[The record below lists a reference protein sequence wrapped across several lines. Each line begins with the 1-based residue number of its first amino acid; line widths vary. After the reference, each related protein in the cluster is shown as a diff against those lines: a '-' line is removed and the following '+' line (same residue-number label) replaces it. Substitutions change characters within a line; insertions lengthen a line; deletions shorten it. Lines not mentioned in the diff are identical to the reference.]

1 MDLEPNNRAQYLLK
15 VLIQKYISDGSPIG
29 SRTLLEDSG
38 LDISPAT
45 VRHVMSD
52 LEDHGLI
59 RAPHTSSG
67 RIPTARGYRMF
78 VDTLVRYQKPDT
90 DYIDE
95 IQSDLRTDNYDTGQ
109 LIDKVS
115 NTLSRITSLA
125 GIVKVPKGDNVL
137 LKRIEFLPLSENR
150 ILTILVLNN
159 DEVQNRILD
168 TKEKHSSSELQK
180 VSNFINEN
188 YANQSLDSIRMKLV
202 SDMDET
208 RLSMNKEMQDII
220 STASKAMEVADENE
234 DEFDKMAVKMT
245 VKGYANKVK
254 CPTLLVTGEFDPLC
268 PLEDAIEVYDDLTA
282 RKEMWVVE
290 DQFHPLWG
298 IPNLGKLDCHHYI
311 IDWLSRALLKDQTN
325 DGRIAYVGT
334 KGQGPFSDC
343 EWKPPVGPG
352 EAYF

>member
-38 LDISPAT
+38 LDLSPAT
-45 VRHVMSD
+45 IRHVMSD

-95 IQSDLRTDNYDTGQ
+95 IQSDLRADNYDTGQ

-125 GIVKVPKGDNVL
+125 GIVKVPKGDNVS

-168 TKEKHSSSELQK
+168 TKEKHSASELQK

-188 YANQSLDSIRMKLV
+188 YVNQSLDSIRMKLV

-234 DEFDKMAVKMT
+234 DEFIVAGERNLMDFAEYSNVEKLKQLFDAFSRKRMMIDLLDRSISADGVQIFIGSESGFSMLDDCSVVAAPYKLSKNQVGVLGVIGPKRMA
-245 VKGYANKVK
+245 
-254 CPTLLVTGEFDPLC
+254 
-268 PLEDAIEVYDDLTA
+268 YDRVVPIVDLTA
-282 RKEMWVVE
+282 KMLGSIIE
-290 DQFHPLWG
+290 D
-298 IPNLGKLDCHHYI
+298 
-311 IDWLSRALLKDQTN
+311 R
-325 DGRIAYVGT
+325 
-334 KGQGPFSDC
+334 
-343 EWKPPVGPG
+343 
-352 EAYF
+352 

>member
-38 LDISPAT
+38 LDLSPAT
-45 VRHVMSD
+45 IRHVMSD

-78 VDTLVRYQKPDT
+78 VDTLVRYQNPDT

-95 IQSDLRTDNYDTGQ
+95 IQSELRADNYDTGQ

-125 GIVKVPKGDNVL
+125 GIVKVPKGDNVS

-168 TKEKHSSSELQK
+168 TKEKHSASELQK

-208 RLSMNKEMQDII
+208 
-220 STASKAMEVADENE
+220 
-234 DEFDKMAVKMT
+234 
-245 VKGYANKVK
+245 
-254 CPTLLVTGEFDPLC
+254 P
-268 PLEDAIEVYDDLTA
+268 
-282 RKEMWVVE
+282 
-290 DQFHPLWG
+290 
-298 IPNLGKLDCHHYI
+298 I
-311 IDWLSRALLKDQTN
+311 ID
-325 DGRIAYVGT
+325 
-334 KGQGPFSDC
+334 
-343 EWKPPVGPG
+343 E
-352 EAYF
+352 

>member
-38 LDISPAT
+38 LDLSPAT
-45 VRHVMSD
+45 IRHVMSD

-59 RAPHTSSG
+59 KAPHTSSG

-95 IQSDLRTDNYDTGQ
+95 IQSDLRADNYDTGQ

-125 GIVKVPKGDNVL
+125 GIVKVPKGDNVS

-168 TKEKHSSSELQK
+168 TKEKHSASELQK
-180 VSNFINEN
+180 ASNFINKN

-208 RLSMNKEMQDII
+208 RLSMNQEMQDII

-234 DEFDKMAVKMT
+234 DEFIVAGERNLMDFAELSNVEKLKQLFDAFSSKRMMIDLLDRSISADGVQIFIGSESGFSMLDDCSVVAAPYKLSKNQVGVLGVIGPKRMA
-245 VKGYANKVK
+245 
-254 CPTLLVTGEFDPLC
+254 
-268 PLEDAIEVYDDLTA
+268 YDRVVPIVDLTA
-282 RKEMWVVE
+282 KMLGSIIE
-290 DQFHPLWG
+290 D
-298 IPNLGKLDCHHYI
+298 
-311 IDWLSRALLKDQTN
+311 R
-325 DGRIAYVGT
+325 
-334 KGQGPFSDC
+334 
-343 EWKPPVGPG
+343 
-352 EAYF
+352 

>member
-1 MDLEPNNRAQYLLK
+1 MDIEPNNRAQYLLK

-38 LDISPAT
+38 LDLSPAT
-45 VRHVMSD
+45 IRHVMSD

-95 IQSDLRTDNYDTGQ
+95 IQSDLRADNYDTGQ

-125 GIVKVPKGDNVL
+125 GIVKVPKGDDVS

-168 TKEKHSSSELQK
+168 TKEKHSALELQK

-234 DEFDKMAVKMT
+234 DEFIVAGERNLMDFAELSNVEKLKQLFDAFSSKRMMIDLLDRSISADGVQIFIGSESGFSMLDDCSVVAAPYKMSKNQVGVLGVIGPKRMA
-245 VKGYANKVK
+245 
-254 CPTLLVTGEFDPLC
+254 
-268 PLEDAIEVYDDLTA
+268 YDRVVPIVDLTA
-282 RKEMWVVE
+282 KMLGSIIE
-290 DQFHPLWG
+290 D
-298 IPNLGKLDCHHYI
+298 
-311 IDWLSRALLKDQTN
+311 R
-325 DGRIAYVGT
+325 
-334 KGQGPFSDC
+334 
-343 EWKPPVGPG
+343 
-352 EAYF
+352 

>member
-38 LDISPAT
+38 LDLSPAT
-45 VRHVMSD
+45 IRHVMSD

-95 IQSDLRTDNYDTGQ
+95 IQSDLRADNYDTGQ

-125 GIVKVPKGDNVL
+125 GIVKVPKGDNVS

-168 TKEKHSSSELQK
+168 TKEKHSATELQK

-234 DEFDKMAVKMT
+234 DEFIVAGERNLMDFAELSNVEKLKQLFDAFSSKRMMIDLLDRSISADGVQIFIGSESGFSMLDDCSVVAAPYKLSKNQVGVLGVIGPKRMA
-245 VKGYANKVK
+245 
-254 CPTLLVTGEFDPLC
+254 
-268 PLEDAIEVYDDLTA
+268 YDRVVPIVDLTA
-282 RKEMWVVE
+282 KMLGSIIE
-290 DQFHPLWG
+290 D
-298 IPNLGKLDCHHYI
+298 
-311 IDWLSRALLKDQTN
+311 R
-325 DGRIAYVGT
+325 
-334 KGQGPFSDC
+334 
-343 EWKPPVGPG
+343 
-352 EAYF
+352 

>member
-38 LDISPAT
+38 LDLSPAT
-45 VRHVMSD
+45 IRYVMSD

-95 IQSDLRTDNYDTGQ
+95 IQSDLRADNYDTGQ

-125 GIVKVPKGDNVL
+125 GIVKVPKGDNVS

-168 TKEKHSSSELQK
+168 TKEKHSASELQK
-180 VSNFINEN
+180 ASNFINEN
-188 YANQSLDSIRMKLV
+188 YVNQSLDSIRMKLV
-202 SDMDET
+202 GDMDET
-208 RLSMNKEMQDII
+208 RLSMNEEMQDII

-234 DEFDKMAVKMT
+234 DEFIVAGERNLMDFAELSNVEKLKQLFDAFSSKRMMIDLLDRSISADGVQIFIGSESGFSMLDDCSVVTAPYKMSKNQIGVLGVIGPKRMA
-245 VKGYANKVK
+245 
-254 CPTLLVTGEFDPLC
+254 
-268 PLEDAIEVYDDLTA
+268 YDRVVPIVDLTA
-282 RKEMWVVE
+282 KMLGSIIE
-290 DQFHPLWG
+290 D
-298 IPNLGKLDCHHYI
+298 
-311 IDWLSRALLKDQTN
+311 R
-325 DGRIAYVGT
+325 
-334 KGQGPFSDC
+334 
-343 EWKPPVGPG
+343 
-352 EAYF
+352 

>member
-38 LDISPAT
+38 LDLSPAT
-45 VRHVMSD
+45 IRHVMSD

-95 IQSDLRTDNYDTGQ
+95 IQSDLRADNYDTGQ

-125 GIVKVPKGDNVL
+125 GIVKVPKGDNVS

-168 TKEKHSSSELQK
+168 TKEKHSASELQK
-180 VSNFINEN
+180 ASNFINKN

-234 DEFDKMAVKMT
+234 DEFIVAGERNLMDFAELSNVEKLKQLFDAFSSKRMMIDLLDRSISADGVQIFIGSESGFSMLDDCSVVAAPYKLSKNQVGVLGVIGPKRMA
-245 VKGYANKVK
+245 
-254 CPTLLVTGEFDPLC
+254 
-268 PLEDAIEVYDDLTA
+268 YDRVVPIVDLTA
-282 RKEMWVVE
+282 KMLGSIIE
-290 DQFHPLWG
+290 D
-298 IPNLGKLDCHHYI
+298 
-311 IDWLSRALLKDQTN
+311 R
-325 DGRIAYVGT
+325 
-334 KGQGPFSDC
+334 
-343 EWKPPVGPG
+343 
-352 EAYF
+352 

>member
-38 LDISPAT
+38 LDLSPAT
-45 VRHVMSD
+45 IRHVMSD

-95 IQSDLRTDNYDTGQ
+95 IQSDLRADNYDTGQ

-125 GIVKVPKGDNVL
+125 GIVKVPKGDNVS

-168 TKEKHSSSELQK
+168 TKEKHSASELQK

-234 DEFDKMAVKMT
+234 DEFIVAGERNLMDFAELSNVEKLKQLFDAFSSKRMMIDLLDRSISADGVQIFIGSESGFSMLDDCSVVAAPYKLSKNQVGVLGVIGPKRMA
-245 VKGYANKVK
+245 
-254 CPTLLVTGEFDPLC
+254 
-268 PLEDAIEVYDDLTA
+268 YDRVVPIVDLTA
-282 RKEMWVVE
+282 KMLGSIIE
-290 DQFHPLWG
+290 D
-298 IPNLGKLDCHHYI
+298 
-311 IDWLSRALLKDQTN
+311 R
-325 DGRIAYVGT
+325 
-334 KGQGPFSDC
+334 
-343 EWKPPVGPG
+343 
-352 EAYF
+352 

>member
-38 LDISPAT
+38 LDLSPAT
-45 VRHVMSD
+45 IRHVMSD

-95 IQSDLRTDNYDTGQ
+95 IQSDLRADNYDTGQ

-125 GIVKVPKGDNVL
+125 GIVKVPKGDNVS

-168 TKEKHSSSELQK
+168 TKEKHSASELQK

-234 DEFDKMAVKMT
+234 DEFIVAGERNLMDFAELSNVEKLKQLFDAFSSKRMMIDLLDRSISADGVQIFIGSESGFSMLDDCSVVAAPYKMSKNQVGVLGVIGPKRMA
-245 VKGYANKVK
+245 
-254 CPTLLVTGEFDPLC
+254 
-268 PLEDAIEVYDDLTA
+268 YDRVVPIVDLTA
-282 RKEMWVVE
+282 KMLGSIIE
-290 DQFHPLWG
+290 D
-298 IPNLGKLDCHHYI
+298 
-311 IDWLSRALLKDQTN
+311 R
-325 DGRIAYVGT
+325 
-334 KGQGPFSDC
+334 
-343 EWKPPVGPG
+343 
-352 EAYF
+352 

>member
-38 LDISPAT
+38 LDLSPAT
-45 VRHVMSD
+45 IRHVMSD

-95 IQSDLRTDNYDTGQ
+95 IKSDLRTDNYDTGQ

-125 GIVKVPKGDNVL
+125 GIVKVPKGDNVS

-168 TKEKHSSSELQK
+168 TKEKHSASELQK
-180 VSNFINEN
+180 ASNFINKN

-208 RLSMNKEMQDII
+208 RLSMNEEMQDII

-234 DEFDKMAVKMT
+234 DEFIVAGERNLMDFAELSNVEKLKQLFDAFSSKRMMIDLLDRSISADGVQIFIGSESGFSMLDDCSVVTAPYKMSKNQIGVLGVIGPKRMA
-245 VKGYANKVK
+245 
-254 CPTLLVTGEFDPLC
+254 
-268 PLEDAIEVYDDLTA
+268 YDRVVPIVDLTA
-282 RKEMWVVE
+282 KMLGSIIE
-290 DQFHPLWG
+290 D
-298 IPNLGKLDCHHYI
+298 
-311 IDWLSRALLKDQTN
+311 R
-325 DGRIAYVGT
+325 
-334 KGQGPFSDC
+334 
-343 EWKPPVGPG
+343 
-352 EAYF
+352 

>member
-38 LDISPAT
+38 LDLSPAT
-45 VRHVMSD
+45 IRHVMSD

-95 IQSDLRTDNYDTGQ
+95 IQSDLRADNYDTGQ

-125 GIVKVPKGDNVL
+125 GIVKVPKGDNVS

-168 TKEKHSSSELQK
+168 TKEKHSASELQK
-180 VSNFINEN
+180 ASNFINKN

-208 RLSMNKEMQDII
+208 RLSMNEEMQDII

-234 DEFDKMAVKMT
+234 DEFIVAGERNLMDFAELSNVEKLKQLFDAFSSKRMMIDLLDRSISADGVQIFIGSESGFSMLDDCSVVAAPYKLSKNQVGVLGVIGPKRMA
-245 VKGYANKVK
+245 
-254 CPTLLVTGEFDPLC
+254 
-268 PLEDAIEVYDDLTA
+268 YDRVVPIVDLTA
-282 RKEMWVVE
+282 KMLGSIIE
-290 DQFHPLWG
+290 D
-298 IPNLGKLDCHHYI
+298 
-311 IDWLSRALLKDQTN
+311 R
-325 DGRIAYVGT
+325 
-334 KGQGPFSDC
+334 
-343 EWKPPVGPG
+343 
-352 EAYF
+352 

>member
-38 LDISPAT
+38 LDLSPAT
-45 VRHVMSD
+45 IRHVMSD

-78 VDTLVRYQKPDT
+78 VDTLVRYQKPNT

-95 IQSDLRTDNYDTGQ
+95 IQSDLRADNYDTGQ

-125 GIVKVPKGDNVL
+125 GIVKVPKGDNVS

-168 TKEKHSSSELQK
+168 TKEKHSASELQK

-208 RLSMNKEMQDII
+208 RLSMNREMQDII

-234 DEFDKMAVKMT
+234 DEFIVAGERNLMDFAELSNVEKLKQLFDAFSSKRMMIDLLDRSISADGVQIFIGSESGFSMLDDCSVVAAPYKLSKNQVGVLGVIGPKRMA
-245 VKGYANKVK
+245 
-254 CPTLLVTGEFDPLC
+254 
-268 PLEDAIEVYDDLTA
+268 YDRVVPIVDLTA
-282 RKEMWVVE
+282 KMLGSIIE
-290 DQFHPLWG
+290 D
-298 IPNLGKLDCHHYI
+298 
-311 IDWLSRALLKDQTN
+311 R
-325 DGRIAYVGT
+325 
-334 KGQGPFSDC
+334 
-343 EWKPPVGPG
+343 
-352 EAYF
+352 

>member
-38 LDISPAT
+38 LDLSPAT
-45 VRHVMSD
+45 IRHVMSD

-95 IQSDLRTDNYDTGQ
+95 IQSELRTDNYDTGQ

-125 GIVKVPKGDNVL
+125 GIVKVPKGDNVS

-168 TKEKHSSSELQK
+168 TKEKHSASELQK

-234 DEFDKMAVKMT
+234 DEFIVAGERNLMDFAELSNVEKLKQLFDAFSSKRMMIDLLDRSISADGVQIFIGSESGFSMLDDCSVVAAPYKLSKNQVGVLGVIGPKRMA
-245 VKGYANKVK
+245 
-254 CPTLLVTGEFDPLC
+254 
-268 PLEDAIEVYDDLTA
+268 YDRVVPIVDLTA
-282 RKEMWVVE
+282 KMLGSIIE
-290 DQFHPLWG
+290 D
-298 IPNLGKLDCHHYI
+298 
-311 IDWLSRALLKDQTN
+311 R
-325 DGRIAYVGT
+325 
-334 KGQGPFSDC
+334 
-343 EWKPPVGPG
+343 
-352 EAYF
+352 

>member
-38 LDISPAT
+38 LDLSPAT
-45 VRHVMSD
+45 IRHVMSD

-95 IQSDLRTDNYDTGQ
+95 IQSELRADNYDTGQ

-168 TKEKHSSSELQK
+168 TKEKHSASELQK
-180 VSNFINEN
+180 ASNFINEN
-188 YANQSLDSIRMKLV
+188 FANQSLDSIRMKLV

-234 DEFDKMAVKMT
+234 DEFIVAGERNLMDFAELSNVEKLKQLFDAFSSKRMMIDLLDRSISADGVQIFIGSESGFSMLDDCSVVAAPYKLSKNQVGVLGVIGPKRMA
-245 VKGYANKVK
+245 
-254 CPTLLVTGEFDPLC
+254 
-268 PLEDAIEVYDDLTA
+268 YDRVVPIVDLTA
-282 RKEMWVVE
+282 KMLGSIIE
-290 DQFHPLWG
+290 D
-298 IPNLGKLDCHHYI
+298 
-311 IDWLSRALLKDQTN
+311 R
-325 DGRIAYVGT
+325 
-334 KGQGPFSDC
+334 
-343 EWKPPVGPG
+343 
-352 EAYF
+352 

>member
-1 MDLEPNNRAQYLLK
+1 MNLK

-38 LDISPAT
+38 LDLSPAT
-45 VRHVMSD
+45 IRHVMSD

-95 IQSDLRTDNYDTGQ
+95 IQSELRTDNYDTGQ

-125 GIVKVPKGDNVL
+125 GIVKVPKGDNVS

-168 TKEKHSSSELQK
+168 TKEKHSASELQK

-234 DEFDKMAVKMT
+234 DEFIVAGERNLMDFAELSNVEKLKQLFDAFSSKRMMIDLLDRSISADGVQIFIGSESGFSMLDDCSVVAAPYKLSKNQVGVLGVIGPKRMA
-245 VKGYANKVK
+245 
-254 CPTLLVTGEFDPLC
+254 
-268 PLEDAIEVYDDLTA
+268 YDRVVPIVDLTA
-282 RKEMWVVE
+282 KMLGSIIE
-290 DQFHPLWG
+290 D
-298 IPNLGKLDCHHYI
+298 
-311 IDWLSRALLKDQTN
+311 R
-325 DGRIAYVGT
+325 
-334 KGQGPFSDC
+334 
-343 EWKPPVGPG
+343 
-352 EAYF
+352 

>member
-38 LDISPAT
+38 LNLSPAT
-45 VRHVMSD
+45 IRHVMSD

-95 IQSDLRTDNYDTGQ
+95 IQSDLRADNYDTGQ

-125 GIVKVPKGDNVL
+125 GIVKVPKGDNVS

-168 TKEKHSSSELQK
+168 TKEKHSASELQK

-208 RLSMNKEMQDII
+208 RLSMNEEMQDII

-234 DEFDKMAVKMT
+234 DEFIVAGERNLMDFAELSNVEKLKQLFDAFSSKRMMIDLLDRSISADGVQIFIGSESGFSMLDDCSVVAAPYKLSKNQVGVLGVIGPKRMA
-245 VKGYANKVK
+245 
-254 CPTLLVTGEFDPLC
+254 
-268 PLEDAIEVYDDLTA
+268 YDRVVPIVDLTA
-282 RKEMWVVE
+282 KMLGSIIE
-290 DQFHPLWG
+290 D
-298 IPNLGKLDCHHYI
+298 
-311 IDWLSRALLKDQTN
+311 R
-325 DGRIAYVGT
+325 
-334 KGQGPFSDC
+334 
-343 EWKPPVGPG
+343 
-352 EAYF
+352 

>member
-38 LDISPAT
+38 LDLSPAT
-45 VRHVMSD
+45 IRHVMSD

-95 IQSDLRTDNYDTGQ
+95 IQSDLRADNYDTGQ

-125 GIVKVPKGDNVL
+125 GIVKVPKGDNVS

-168 TKEKHSSSELQK
+168 TKEKHSASELQK
-180 VSNFINEN
+180 ASNFINEN

-234 DEFDKMAVKMT
+234 DEFIVAGERNLMDFAELSNVEKLKQLFDAFSSKRMMIDLLDRSISADGVQIFIGSESGFSMLDDCSVVAAPYKLSKNQVGVLGVIGPKRMA
-245 VKGYANKVK
+245 
-254 CPTLLVTGEFDPLC
+254 
-268 PLEDAIEVYDDLTA
+268 YDRVVPIVDLTA
-282 RKEMWVVE
+282 KMLGSIIE
-290 DQFHPLWG
+290 D
-298 IPNLGKLDCHHYI
+298 
-311 IDWLSRALLKDQTN
+311 R
-325 DGRIAYVGT
+325 
-334 KGQGPFSDC
+334 
-343 EWKPPVGPG
+343 
-352 EAYF
+352 

>member
-220 STASKAMEVADENE
+220 STASKAMKEADQNE
-234 DEFDKMAVKMT
+234 DEFIVAGERNLMDFAELSNVEKLKQLFDAFSRKRMMIDLLDRSISADGVQIFIGSESGFSMLDDCSVVTAPYKISKNQVGVLGVIGPKRMA
-245 VKGYANKVK
+245 
-254 CPTLLVTGEFDPLC
+254 
-268 PLEDAIEVYDDLTA
+268 YDRVVPIVDLTA
-282 RKEMWVVE
+282 KMLGSIIE
-290 DQFHPLWG
+290 D
-298 IPNLGKLDCHHYI
+298 
-311 IDWLSRALLKDQTN
+311 R
-325 DGRIAYVGT
+325 
-334 KGQGPFSDC
+334 
-343 EWKPPVGPG
+343 
-352 EAYF
+352 

>member
-38 LDISPAT
+38 LDLSPAT
-45 VRHVMSD
+45 IRHVMSD

-125 GIVKVPKGDNVL
+125 GIVKVPKGDNVS

-168 TKEKHSSSELQK
+168 TREKHSASELQK
-180 VSNFINEN
+180 ASNFINEN
-188 YANQSLDSIRMKLV
+188 YVNQSLDSIRMKLV
-202 SDMDET
+202 GDMDET

-234 DEFDKMAVKMT
+234 DEFIVAGERNLMDFAEYSNVEKLKQLFDAFSRKRMMIDLLDRSISADGVQIFIGSESGFSMLDDCSVVTAPYKMSKNQVGVLGVIGPKRMA
-245 VKGYANKVK
+245 
-254 CPTLLVTGEFDPLC
+254 
-268 PLEDAIEVYDDLTA
+268 YDRVVPIVDLTA
-282 RKEMWVVE
+282 KMLGSIIE
-290 DQFHPLWG
+290 D
-298 IPNLGKLDCHHYI
+298 
-311 IDWLSRALLKDQTN
+311 R
-325 DGRIAYVGT
+325 
-334 KGQGPFSDC
+334 
-343 EWKPPVGPG
+343 
-352 EAYF
+352 

>member
-1 MDLEPNNRAQYLLK
+1 MALEPKNRAHYLLK

-38 LDISPAT
+38 LDLSPAT
-45 VRHVMSD
+45 IRHVMSD

-125 GIVKVPKGDNVL
+125 GIVKVPKGENVS

-168 TKEKHSSSELQK
+168 TKEKHSASELQK

-188 YANQSLDSIRMKLV
+188 YVNQSLDSIRMKLV
-202 SDMDET
+202 NDMDET

-220 STASKAMEVADENE
+220 STASKAMEVADE
-234 DEFDKMAVKMT
+234 DEFIVAGERNLMDFAEYSNVEKLKQLFDAFSRKRMMIDLLDRSISADGVQIFIGSESGFSMLDDCSVIAAPYKMSKNQIGVLGVVGPKRMA
-245 VKGYANKVK
+245 
-254 CPTLLVTGEFDPLC
+254 
-268 PLEDAIEVYDDLTA
+268 YDRVVPIVDLTA
-282 RKEMWVVE
+282 KMLGSIIE
-290 DQFHPLWG
+290 D
-298 IPNLGKLDCHHYI
+298 
-311 IDWLSRALLKDQTN
+311 R
-325 DGRIAYVGT
+325 
-334 KGQGPFSDC
+334 
-343 EWKPPVGPG
+343 
-352 EAYF
+352 

>member
-1 MDLEPNNRAQYLLK
+1 MGVEPNNRAQYLLK

-38 LDISPAT
+38 LDLSPAT
-45 VRHVMSD
+45 IRHVMSD

-78 VDTLVRYQKPDT
+78 VDTLVRYQKPDI

-95 IQSDLRTDNYDTGQ
+95 IQSNLRADNYDTGQ

-125 GIVKVPKGDNVL
+125 GIVKVPKGDSVS

-168 TKEKHSSSELQK
+168 TKEKHSASELQK

-202 SDMDET
+202 NDMDET

-234 DEFDKMAVKMT
+234 DEFIVAGERNLMDFAELSNVEKLKQLFDAFSRKRMMIDLLDRSISADGVQIFIGSESGFSMLDDCSVVAAPYNMSKNQVGVLGVIGPKRMA
-245 VKGYANKVK
+245 
-254 CPTLLVTGEFDPLC
+254 
-268 PLEDAIEVYDDLTA
+268 YDRVVPIVDLTA
-282 RKEMWVVE
+282 KMLGSIIE
-290 DQFHPLWG
+290 D
-298 IPNLGKLDCHHYI
+298 
-311 IDWLSRALLKDQTN
+311 R
-325 DGRIAYVGT
+325 
-334 KGQGPFSDC
+334 
-343 EWKPPVGPG
+343 
-352 EAYF
+352 

>member
-1 MDLEPNNRAQYLLK
+1 MALEPKKRAHYLLK

-38 LDISPAT
+38 LDLSPAT
-45 VRHVMSD
+45 IRHVMSD

-95 IQSDLRTDNYDTGQ
+95 IQSDLRADNYDTGQ

-125 GIVKVPKGDNVL
+125 GIVKVPKGDNVS

-188 YANQSLDSIRMKLV
+188 YANQSLDSIRMKLL

-234 DEFDKMAVKMT
+234 DEFIVAGERNLMDFAELSNVEKLKQLFDAFSSKRMMIDLLDRSISADGVQIFIGSESGFSMLDDCSVVAAPYKMSKNQVGVLGVIGPKRMA
-245 VKGYANKVK
+245 
-254 CPTLLVTGEFDPLC
+254 
-268 PLEDAIEVYDDLTA
+268 YDRVVPIVDLTA
-282 RKEMWVVE
+282 KMLGSIIE
-290 DQFHPLWG
+290 D
-298 IPNLGKLDCHHYI
+298 
-311 IDWLSRALLKDQTN
+311 R
-325 DGRIAYVGT
+325 
-334 KGQGPFSDC
+334 
-343 EWKPPVGPG
+343 
-352 EAYF
+352 

>member
-95 IQSDLRTDNYDTGQ
+95 IQSDLRADNYDTGQ

-125 GIVKVPKGDNVL
+125 GIVKVPKGDNVS

-168 TKEKHSSSELQK
+168 TKEKHSALELQK

-234 DEFDKMAVKMT
+234 DEFIVAGERNLMDFAELSNVEKLKQLFDAFSSKRIMIDLLDRSISADGVQIFIGSESGFSMLDDCSVVAAPYKMSKNQVGVLGVIGPKRMA
-245 VKGYANKVK
+245 
-254 CPTLLVTGEFDPLC
+254 
-268 PLEDAIEVYDDLTA
+268 YDRVVPIVDLTA
-282 RKEMWVVE
+282 KMLGSIIE
-290 DQFHPLWG
+290 D
-298 IPNLGKLDCHHYI
+298 
-311 IDWLSRALLKDQTN
+311 R
-325 DGRIAYVGT
+325 
-334 KGQGPFSDC
+334 
-343 EWKPPVGPG
+343 
-352 EAYF
+352 

>member
-38 LDISPAT
+38 LDLSPAT
-45 VRHVMSD
+45 IRHVMSD

-95 IQSDLRTDNYDTGQ
+95 IQSDLRADNYDTGQ

-125 GIVKVPKGDNVL
+125 GIVKVPKGDNVS

-168 TKEKHSSSELQK
+168 TKEKHSASELQK
-180 VSNFINEN
+180 ASNFINEN

-208 RLSMNKEMQDII
+208 RLSMNEEMQDII

-234 DEFDKMAVKMT
+234 DEFIVAGERNLMDFAELSNVEKLKQLFDAFSSKRMMIDLLDRSISADGVQIFIGSESGFSMLDDCSVVAAPYKLSKNQVGVLGVIGPKRMA
-245 VKGYANKVK
+245 
-254 CPTLLVTGEFDPLC
+254 
-268 PLEDAIEVYDDLTA
+268 YDRVVPIVDLTA
-282 RKEMWVVE
+282 KMLGSIIE
-290 DQFHPLWG
+290 D
-298 IPNLGKLDCHHYI
+298 
-311 IDWLSRALLKDQTN
+311 R
-325 DGRIAYVGT
+325 
-334 KGQGPFSDC
+334 
-343 EWKPPVGPG
+343 
-352 EAYF
+352 

>member
-38 LDISPAT
+38 LDLSPAT
-45 VRHVMSD
+45 IRHVMSD

-168 TKEKHSSSELQK
+168 TKEKHSASELQK

-234 DEFDKMAVKMT
+234 DEFIVAGERNLMDFAELSNVEKLKQLFDAFSSKRMMIDLLDRSISADGVQIFIGSESGFSMLDDCSVVAAPYKLSKNQVGVLGVIGPKRMA
-245 VKGYANKVK
+245 
-254 CPTLLVTGEFDPLC
+254 
-268 PLEDAIEVYDDLTA
+268 YDRVVPIVDLTA
-282 RKEMWVVE
+282 KMLGSIIE
-290 DQFHPLWG
+290 D
-298 IPNLGKLDCHHYI
+298 
-311 IDWLSRALLKDQTN
+311 R
-325 DGRIAYVGT
+325 
-334 KGQGPFSDC
+334 
-343 EWKPPVGPG
+343 
-352 EAYF
+352 